1 MPPAAEEG
9 ESSRRPP
16 ESRRTALVLAAALAL
31 VAVAGASAH
40 ARISPTPTL
49 ADQSELYSLVVPTEK
64 EGATTTTVVLTVP
77 SGFSIDS
84 FVVAPGW
91 RRQVQQTGE
100 GEDAVIQKVT
110 WTGGHTPTGEDSLF
124 QFLGLP
130 SSSKTYTFQV
140 EQTYSDG
147 SVVNW
152 SGPESS
158 DTPAPTVEAKSSIGG
173 GGTSTL
179 TIVALVLGAVG
190 VVLGAIALLAR
201 GGRQLA

>member
-1 MPPAAEEG
+1 
-9 ESSRRPP
+9 
-16 ESRRTALVLAAALAL
+16 
-31 VAVAGASAH
+31 
-40 ARISPTPTL
+40 
-49 ADQSELYSLVVPTEK
+49 
-64 EGATTTTVVLTVP
+64 
-77 SGFSIDS
+77 
-84 FVVAPGW
+84 
-91 RRQVQQTGE
+91 
-100 GEDAVIQKVT
+100 VT

-130 SSSKTYTFQV
+130 SSGGTYTFQV

-147 SVVNW
+147 SVVDWNG
-152 SGPESS
+152 SESS

-179 TIVALVLGAVG
+179 ALVALVLGAVG